1 MSSRFVMALTPLP
14 TTPLDGMTTVD
25 GGEDDEDGE
34 DDETW
39 DVEDGDSS
47 E

>member
-1 MSSRFVMALTPLP
+1 MAPTPLP
-14 TTPLDGMTTVD
+14 TTPLGGMTTVG